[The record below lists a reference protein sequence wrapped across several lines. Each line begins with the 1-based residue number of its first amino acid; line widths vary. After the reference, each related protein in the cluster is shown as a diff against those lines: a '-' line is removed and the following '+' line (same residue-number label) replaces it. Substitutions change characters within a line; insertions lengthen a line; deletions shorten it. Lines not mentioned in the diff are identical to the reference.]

1 MTNGNMPSGE
11 MLQPDTRSSLNG
23 LVTPNLTEAIQA
35 LEKLNRQQIN
45 LLRQIVSS
53 LDTTGDLSTL
63 SAAEAEDSVEV
74 SSIGVQSTTGN
85 TASRGLEAAK
95 QVQNLGFV
103 EFTAGLINGTFDA
116 IVGATVK
123 QMEAY
128 AQLVADLSKS
138 IQQFQ
143 AENVSDADITEH
155 LTNRYPDGEGS
166 TSVRP
171 NYIFQDTMEDTE
183 TGATAKLG
191 KDRLQDTVR
200 ALIDETKGLSKNLK
214 LTRTNLGIAE
224 DAMDIQFNQEQVT
237 LIRTSI
243 ASLLATNMIAQ
254 LREMARDGMARIVI
268 TDGEIMTKLT
278 FNITTTE
285 LQEKEKQNYN
295 KNVNKTK
302 IGGGGRGLW
311 WRVKASTD
319 NTNININSM
328 NEKSFDSTTM
338 STEMIGQVKIRFK
351 TESFPPYV
359 PSTAPEETTETTQ

>member
-1 MTNGNMPSGE
+1 MSNGTMPSGD
-11 MLQPDTRSSLNG
+11 MIQPNSSSPSNSSE
-23 LVTPNLTEAIQA
+23 TPNLTEAIQS
-35 LEKLNRQQIN
+35 LEKLNTEQISI
-45 LLRQIVSS
+45 LRQIVSS
-53 LDTTGDLSTL
+53 LDTTGNTSRTIST
-63 SAAEAEDSVEV
+63 AEAEGAGA
-74 SSIGVQSTTGN
+74 SSIGVQSITGD
-85 TASRGLEAAK
+85 TALQGLEAAK

-143 AENVSDADITEH
+143 AENVSDADITQH
-155 LTNRYPDGEGS
+155 LANRYPDGEGG

-171 NYIFQDTMEDTE
+171 NFTFPQISPNSE
-183 TGATAKLG
+183 TG
-191 KDRLQDTVR
+191 TVEQTPKGQFYQLVK
-200 ALIDETKGLSKNLK
+200 ALINETKGLTKGLNLTEQT
-214 LTRTNLGIAE
+214 LNLA
-224 DAMDIQFNQEQVT
+224 DDTSFFNQTQVET
-237 LIRTSI
+237 IRNSI
-243 ASLLATNMIAQ
+243 ASLLATNMIDQ

-285 LQEKEKQNYN
+285 LQEKKKQNYN
-295 KNVNKTK
+295 KNTNHTQ
-302 IGGGGRGLW
+302 IGGGARFLW
-311 WRVKASTD
+311 WGVKASTD

-328 NEKSFDSTTM
+328 NEKSFDSATM

-359 PSTAPEETTETTQ
+359 PPTTPEDESSQTSPT